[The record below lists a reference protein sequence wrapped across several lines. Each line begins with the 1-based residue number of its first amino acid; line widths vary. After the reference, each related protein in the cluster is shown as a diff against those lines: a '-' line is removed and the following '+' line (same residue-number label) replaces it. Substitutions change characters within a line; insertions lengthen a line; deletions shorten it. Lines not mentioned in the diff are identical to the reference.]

1 MLPIIS
7 ILEIGAKLLDK
18 VIPDKDAR
26 EKAQAELLKA
36 ANDQDFQL
44 SLAQIRVNEEEAKS
58 ENIFK
63 SGWRPFIAWCCGI
76 GVAYNFIIY
85 HFILW
90 YIAFSGSNITPPP
103 LMSDI
108 LMELVFALLGLGS
121 LRTFEKVKGLTK

>member
-1 MLPIIS
+1 MIPVLS

-36 ANDQDFQL
+36 AQSQDFQL
-44 SLAQIRVNEEEAKS
+44 SLAQIKVNEEEAKS

-63 SGWRPFIAWCCGI
+63 SGWRPAI
-76 GVAYNFIIY
+76 GWICVFGLFYNFVLY
-85 HFILW
+85 NLLLW
-90 YIAFSGSNITPPP
+90 VVATFSIAITPPA

-108 LMELVFALLGLGS
+108 LMELVFAMLGLGS
-121 LRTFEKVKGLTK
+121 LRTFEKLKGIA

>member
-1 MLPIIS
+1 VVIPVLS

-36 ANDQDFQL
+36 ANSQDFQL

-63 SGWRPFIAWCCGI
+63 SGWRPAI
-76 GVAYNFIIY
+76 GWICVFGLAYNFVIY
-85 HFILW
+85 NILLWFI
-90 YIAFSGSNITPPP
+90 NIYQLNVTPPA
-103 LMSDI
+103 LLSDI

-121 LRTFEKVKGLTK
+121 LRTFEKIKGVK

>member
-1 MLPIIS
+1 MIPVLS

-36 ANDQDFQL
+36 AQSQDFQL
-44 SLAQIRVNEEEAKS
+44 SLAQIKVNEEEAKS

-63 SGWRPFIAWCCGI
+63 SGWRPAI
-76 GVAYNFIIY
+76 GWICVFGLFYNFVLY
-85 HFILW
+85 NLLLW
-90 YIAFSGSNITPPP
+90 VVATFSIPITPPA

-108 LMELVFALLGLGS
+108 LMELVFAMLGLGS
-121 LRTFEKVKGLTK
+121 LRTFEKLKGIA

>member
-1 MLPIIS
+1 MIPIAALLDVGVRI
-7 ILEIGAKLLDK
+7 LDK

-26 EKAQAELLKA
+26 ERAQAELLKA

-63 SGWRPFIAWCCGI
+63 SGWRPAI
-76 GVAYNFIIY
+76 GWICVFGLFYNFVLY
-85 HFILW
+85 NILLW
-90 YIAFSGSNITPPP
+90 VVATFGINITPPA

-108 LMELVFALLGLGS
+108 LMELVFAMLGLGS
-121 LRTFEKVKGLTK
+121 LRTFEKVKGIK

>member
-1 MLPIIS
+1 MIPLAIIE
-7 ILEIGAKLLDK
+7 LGAKLLDK

-63 SGWRPFIAWCCGI
+63 SGWRPAI
-76 GVAYNFIIY
+76 GWICVFGLAYNFVIY
-85 HFILW
+85 NLLLW
-90 YIAFSGSNITPPP
+90 IVATFNIAITPPA

-108 LMELVFALLGLGS
+108 LMELVFAMLGLGS
-121 LRTFEKVKGLTK
+121 LRTFEKVKGIK